1 MPDALSREAMVF
13 TLQRMG
19 YELVASEGDNV
30 LMVDPEYPER
40 PLGLIFSF
48 GTIEWDDLRKQLEYE
63 GVNVQVFLSE
73 LESAG

>member
-1 MPDALSREAMVF
+1 MPDILSKETVIF

-30 LMVDPEYPER
+30 LMVDPEYSER
-40 PLGLIFSF
+40 PLGLIFSI
-48 GTIEWDDLRKQLEYE
+48 GALEWADLRMQFEYE
-63 GVNVQVFLSE
+63 GVNTSVFLSE